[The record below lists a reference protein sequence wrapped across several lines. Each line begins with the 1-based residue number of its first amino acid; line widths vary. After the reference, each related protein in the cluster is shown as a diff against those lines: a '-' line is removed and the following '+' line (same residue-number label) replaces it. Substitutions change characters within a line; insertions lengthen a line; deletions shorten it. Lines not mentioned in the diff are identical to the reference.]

1 MNMKP
6 AQKSPSCLKDKVA
19 IVTGASRGIGRAIA
33 AAYCAAG
40 AKVVLVALH
49 DDKLEETERE
59 FRSAGW
65 DVVKV
70 CGDVS
75 CPHTARDAV
84 KAAGSLGPTIDILV
98 NCAGTISREDIEATT
113 DESWSRV
120 IGVNLTGSFYFCRE
134 VLPRMREQQRGKVIN
149 ITSQMAFMAHPSA
162 SPSYEA
168 SKAGLTALT
177 RHIALHYAKSR
188 VCANS
193 IAPGSID
200 TDLPKSM
207 SEEARGRLK
216 AGIPLLRLGE
226 TEEVADLAVFLA
238 SDQADYITG
247 QTIAIT
253 GGSLM
258 R

>member
-1 MNMKP
+1 MKQNFP
-6 AQKSPSCLKDKVA
+6 KSLKNEVA

-33 AAYCAAG
+33 GAYCAEG

-49 DDKLEETERE
+49 DENLDATERE
-59 FRSAGW
+59 FLNQGAE
-65 DVVKV
+65 VCKV

-75 CPHTARDAV
+75 KPETARKAV
-84 KAAGSLGPTIDILV
+84 EAALTLGSSVDILV
-98 NCAGTISREDIEATT
+98 NCAGTISREHIEDTP
-113 DESWSRV
+113 DESWDRV

-134 VLPRMREQQRGKVIN
+134 VLPKMREQKSGKIIN
-149 ITSQMAFMAHPSA
+149 ITSQMAFIAHPSA

-168 SKAGLTALT
+168 SKAGLNALT
-177 RHIALHYAKSR
+177 RHIALHYSKFGICVNA
-188 VCANS
+188 

-207 SEEARGRLK
+207 SQEARAKLK
-216 AGIPLLRLGE
+216 AAIPLQRLGE
-226 TEEVADLAVFLA
+226 TNEVASL
-238 SDQADYITG
+238 ADYITG